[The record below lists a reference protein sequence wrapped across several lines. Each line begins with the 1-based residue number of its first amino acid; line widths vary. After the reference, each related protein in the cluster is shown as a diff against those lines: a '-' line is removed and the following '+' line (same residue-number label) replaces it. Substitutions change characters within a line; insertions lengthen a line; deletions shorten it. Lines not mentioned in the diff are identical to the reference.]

1 MNEKLKDAVQK
12 VYEEISKIPTKKFL
26 KQLEEHQP
34 GDFAKIL
41 LECKYFDVGEFEAKA
56 FDTRQLKSKS
66 HKCLDYQI

>member
-1 MNEKLKDAVQK
+1 MNDKLKRAISQA
-12 VYEEISKIPTKKFL
+12 YENIAAIPTEEFQ
-26 KQLEEHQP
+26 KQLENHIP

-41 LECKYFDVGEFEAKA
+41 LECGYFDVGEFEAKA